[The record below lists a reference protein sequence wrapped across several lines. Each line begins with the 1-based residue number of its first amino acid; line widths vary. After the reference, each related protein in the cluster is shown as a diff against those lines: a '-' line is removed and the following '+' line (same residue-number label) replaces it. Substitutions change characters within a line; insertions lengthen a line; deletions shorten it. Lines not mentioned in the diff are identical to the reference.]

1 MNTSRTSGLIAAALR
16 LYGFSD
22 CIEYRTTFV
31 FLFTVLWCYDDSDYD
46 DDDVNDDLQR
56 TDATGKGECLRFTE
70 TIFNINLTA
79 VIETD
84 WYCSLNS

>member
-1 MNTSRTSGLIAAALR
+1 MASAIVSSSGLR
-16 LYGFSD
+16 LCFYLPFYG
-22 CIEYRTTFV
+22 
-31 FLFTVLWCYDDSDYD
+31 DSDYD